1 MGFYMPEDSM
11 AKYKPS
17 NEDQMV
23 MLPISL
29 QDQLV
34 PGTLEHTIHRLV
46 EENIDLSVFDQRYN
60 NDVTGAAAIHPKIL
74 LKVILL
80 GYAKG
85 MISSRQIER
94 ACHENIL
101 FIALSYG
108 YAPDHSTIAAFVSSM
123 QNEIASLFSDIL
135 TVCDE
140 LDLLGGTHF
149 ALDGVKL
156 SANVS
161 KEWSGTLAEL
171 KHKRDKLQEKLKRV
185 MEEHAQADQH
195 PHVEIERQQK
205 RERRFQ
211 VQVERLNE
219 FLKDREPKLGS
230 DGKEIQSNAV
240 DNESVKMPSSHG
252 VVQGYNAQALVDSK
266 HQVILAAE
274 AFASQDHENLQPM
287 LEHGKKNAL
296 AIGKDETYF
305 QGKPLTADPNYHSLH
320 SLTVCRDE
328 QLDAYIPD
336 IQYRTRDPR
345 FVDQERFKDG
355 VHGRQRPNAK
365 PRLFTTADFSFD
377 PDKQVYRCPNGK
389 ELRCHA
395 RNQLNRFRTYDV
407 YHARPKDC
415 ASCLLRERCLSKPT
429 SSRRYLSVPVD
440 RQSPNLIDEMKAK
453 IDSEDGK
460 RIYARRLGIVEPV
473 FANICV
479 HKRMHRFT
487 LRSKRKVDVQWRL
500 FALVHNIGKIHTFGI
515 LI

>member
-1 MGFYMPEDSM
+1 M
-11 AKYKPS
+11 AKYKPT

-29 QDQLV
+29 QNQLV
-34 PGTLEHTIHRLV
+34 PGTLEHTINRLV
-46 EENIDLSVFDQRYN
+46 DENIDLSVFDARYN
-60 NDVTGAAAIHPKIL
+60 NDETGAAAIHPKIL

-123 QNEIASLFSDIL
+123 QKEISSIFSDIL

-149 ALDGVKL
+149 SLDGVKL

-195 PHVEIERQQK
+195 PQVEIERQKK

-211 VQVERLNE
+211 LQVERLNE
-219 FLKDREPKLGS
+219 FLKDRKPKLGG

-266 HQVILAAE
+266 HQVILAAD
-274 AFASQDHENLQPM
+274 AFASQDHENLKPM
-287 LEHGKKNAL
+287 LDGAKKNIV

-305 QGKPLTADPNYHSLH
+305 QGRQLTADPNYHSLN

-328 QLDAYIPD
+328 KIDAYIPD

-345 FVDQERFKDG
+345 FAEQERFKEGIHD
-355 VHGRQRPNAK
+355 RQTPQAK
-365 PRLFTTADFSFD
+365 TSLFTVTHFSFD
-377 PDKQVYRCPNGK
+377 ATKQVYLCPHGK
-389 ELRCHA
+389 ELTCHA
-395 RNQLNRFRTYDV
+395 RNQTNRHRTYDV
-407 YHARPKDC
+407 YHARIEDC
-415 ASCLLRERCLSKPT
+415 ATCPLRARCLSKAD
-429 SSRRYLSVPVD
+429 SSRRYLSVQVAS
-440 RQSPNLIDEMKAK
+440 QAPNLIDQMKAK
-453 IDSEDGK
+453 IDSEEGK

-473 FANICV
+473 FSNICV
-479 HKRMHRFT
+479 QKRMHRFT

-500 FALVHNIGKIHTFGI
+500 FALVHNIGKIHSFGA
-515 LI
+515 LS

>member
-1 MGFYMPEDSM
+1 
-11 AKYKPS
+11 
-17 NEDQMV
+17 MV

-34 PGTLEHTIHRLV
+34 PGTLEHTINRLV
-46 EENIDLSVFDQRYN
+46 DENIDLSVFDERYK

-80 GYAKG
+80 AYAKG

-123 QNEIASLFSDIL
+123 QKEISSIFSDIL

-149 ALDGVKL
+149 SLDGVKL

-161 KEWSGTLAEL
+161 KEWSGTLDEL

-185 MEEHAQADQH
+185 MEEHAQADTH
-195 PHVEIERQQK
+195 PQVEIERQKK

-219 FLKDREPKLGS
+219 FLKEREPKVGS

-274 AFASQDHENLQPM
+274 AFASQDHENLKPM
-287 LEHGKKNAL
+287 LEGAKKNAA

-305 QGKPLTADPNYHSLH
+305 QGRQLTADSNYHSFN

-328 QLDAYIPD
+328 KIDAYIPD
-336 IQYRTRDPR
+336 IQFRKRDPR
-345 FVDQERFKDG
+345 FADQERFKDG
-355 VHGRQRPNAK
+355 LHPRQRPDAK
-365 PRLFTTADFSFD
+365 PRLFTVSDFSFD
-377 PDKQVYRCPNGK
+377 PDKQVYRCPQGK
-389 ELRCHA
+389 ELTCHA
-395 RNQLNRFRTYDV
+395 RNQINRHRTYDI
-407 YHARPKDC
+407 YHARPQDC
-415 ASCLLRERCLSKPT
+415 AACPVKTRCLSKPT
-429 SSRRYLSVPVD
+429 TSRRYLSVPVD
-440 RQSPNLIDEMKAK
+440 TQPPNLIDEMKAR
-453 IDSEDGK
+453 IDSEEGK

-479 HKRMHRFT
+479 QKRMHRFT

-500 FALVHNIGKIHTFGI
+500 FALVHNIGKIHTFGAPI
-515 LI
+515 

>member
-1 MGFYMPEDSM
+1 M

-29 QDQLV
+29 QNQLV
-34 PGTLEHTIHRLV
+34 PGTLEHTINRLV
-46 EENIDLSVFDQRYN
+46 DENIDLSVFDERYK

-80 GYAKG
+80 AYAKG

-94 ACHENIL
+94 ACQENIL
-101 FIALSYG
+101 FIAFSYN

-123 QNEIASLFSDIL
+123 QKEISSIFSDIL

-149 ALDGVKL
+149 SLDGVKL

-161 KEWSGTLAEL
+161 KEWSGTIAEL
-171 KHKRDKLQEKLKRV
+171 EHKRDKLQEKLKRV

-195 PHVEIERQQK
+195 PQVEIERQKK

-211 VQVERLNE
+211 AQVERLNT
-219 FLKDREPKLGS
+219 FLKDREPKPGS
-230 DGKEIQSNAV
+230 DGKEIQSNVV

-252 VVQGYNAQALVDSK
+252 VIQGYNAQALVDSK

-274 AFASQDHENLQPM
+274 AFASQDHENIEPM
-287 LEHGKKNAL
+287 LAGAKKNVA

-305 QGKPLTADPNYHSLH
+305 QGKQLTADSNYHSFN

-328 QLDAYIPD
+328 KIDAYIPD
-336 IQYRTRDPR
+336 IQFRKRDPR
-345 FVDQERFKDG
+345 FADQERFKDG
-355 VHGRQRPNAK
+355 VHGRQRSDTK
-365 PRLFTTADFSFD
+365 PSLFTASDFSFD
-377 PDKQVYRCPNGK
+377 PSKQVYRCPQGK
-389 ELRCHA
+389 ELTCHA
-395 RNQLNRFRTYDV
+395 RNQTNRYRTYDV
-407 YHARPKDC
+407 YHARVEDC
-415 ASCLLRERCLSKPT
+415 AACLVKARCLSKPT
-429 SSRRYLSVPVD
+429 TSRRYLSVPVD
-440 RQSPNLIDEMKAK
+440 TQPPNLIDEMKAK
-453 IDSEDGK
+453 IDTDQGK
-460 RIYARRLGIVEPV
+460 QIYARRLGIVEPV

-479 HKRMHRFT
+479 QKRMHRFT
-487 LRSKRKVDVQWRL
+487 LRSKLKVDVQWRL
-500 FALVHNIGKIHTFGI
+500 FALVHNIGKIHTFGT

>member
-1 MGFYMPEDSM
+1 M

-34 PGTLEHTIHRLV
+34 PGTLEHTINRLV
-46 EENIDLSVFDQRYN
+46 DENIDLSVFDERYK
-60 NDVTGAAAIHPKIL
+60 NDVTGAAAIHPKVL

-80 GYAKG
+80 AYAKG

-101 FIALSYG
+101 FIALSYN

-123 QNEIASLFSDIL
+123 QKEISSIFSDIL

-149 ALDGVKL
+149 SLDGVKL

-161 KEWSGTLAEL
+161 KEWSGTIAEL
-171 KHKRDKLQEKLKRV
+171 EHKRDKLQEKLKRV

-195 PHVEIERQQK
+195 PQVEIERQKK

-211 VQVERLNE
+211 ARVERLNT

-230 DGKEIQSNAV
+230 NGKEIQSNAV

-266 HQVILAAE
+266 HQVIVAAE
-274 AFASQDHENLQPM
+274 AFSSQDHENLEPM
-287 LEHGKKNAL
+287 LEGAKKNVA

-305 QGKPLTADPNYHSLH
+305 QGKQLTADSNYHSFN
-320 SLTVCRDE
+320 SLTLCRDE
-328 QLDAYIPD
+328 KIDAYFPD
-336 IQYRTRDPR
+336 IHFRKRDAR
-345 FVDQERFKDG
+345 FADQERFKDG
-355 VHGRQRPNAK
+355 VHGRQRPDAR
-365 PRLFTTADFSFD
+365 PSLFTTADFSFD
-377 PDKQVYRCPNGK
+377 ASKQVYLCPQGK
-389 ELRCHA
+389 ELTCHA
-395 RNQLNRFRTYDV
+395 HDQVNRYRTYDI
-407 YHARPKDC
+407 YHARVEDC
-415 ASCLLRERCLSKPT
+415 AACPVKTRCLNKST
-429 SSRRYLSVPVD
+429 TSRRYLSVLVD
-440 RQSPNLIDEMKAK
+440 TQPPNLIDEMKAK
-453 IDSEDGK
+453 IDSEEGK

-479 HKRMHRFT
+479 QKRMHRFT
-487 LRSKRKVDVQWRL
+487 LRTKLKVDVQWRL
-500 FALVHNIGKIHTFGI
+500 FALVHNIGKIYTFGA